1 MTYTMDEINDLFD
14 PNKTQGGN
22 IQDYF
27 STYDPWD
34 MFNHTQ
40 PMYQTNVSLRGG
52 GSERLTYYSS
62 LGYMDQQGVSKNY
75 KYNQVN
81 FVLNTDA
88 FLLKDKS
95 LKFTF
100 NLNGNTS
107 NQKKAGKRRGCF
119 Q

>member
-40 PMYQTNVSLRGG
+40 PMYQTNVSLR
-52 GSERLTYYSS
+52 EEAN
-62 LGYMDQQGVSKNY
+62 D
-75 KYNQVN
+75 
-81 FVLNTDA
+81 
-88 FLLKDKS
+88 
-95 LKFTF
+95 
-100 NLNGNTS
+100 
-107 NQKKAGKRRGCF
+107 
-119 Q
+119 